1 MAVITC
7 GYWNINGHR
16 SSFLGDKLLDK
27 EFLKTISDCDIIGL
41 GEIQSEGEID
51 LVGYTRLKQK
61 IREKKHLRGLR
72 LRGGGLGFMLKMN

>member
-27 EFLKTISDCDIIGL
+27 ELLETISDCDIIGL

-51 LVGYTRLKQK
+51 LVGYTRLKQN
-61 IREKKHLRGLR
+61 IREKTFKGPKIA
-72 LRGGGLGFMLKMN
+72 GGLEFMLKMN